1 MNAHRL
7 FLSSCIALIA
17 TAMSFA
23 IRGDIMS
30 ELEVHFALNKT
41 QLGWISGAAFW
52 GFGLS
57 ILFGGPL
64 CDILGMGRIVKV
76 AAVGHIAGVLL
87 TIFAQDFA
95 TLFLAT
101 TLIGVANGFVEA
113 SVNPLVATLYSND
126 KTRRLIKLHAWFPGG
141 IVIGGVLA
149 FAFTQIGF
157 NWQVKMLLILAP
169 ALTYALLFMGQ
180 RFPVPESCAAGVPFG
195 GTLKELTRPLF
206 IVIFLC
212 MWLTAATELGPGQWI
227 SNIFNDVIH
236 STLQAGVLLLVW
248 INGLMYAMRQFA
260 GGLAHRLSPVLLI
273 AATAPMAALGLWLFG
288 RADTPVL
295 AFAAAALLAIGTA
308 FWWPTMLG
316 MTSERFPRGGAVA
329 LAVIGAAGSFSTAL
343 AGPLMGWIN
352 DTRGAQN
359 VLPIWAALP
368 IAIALIFA
376 LIHLSDKARGGYRIE
391 PLRP

>member
-1 MNAHRL
+1 
-7 FLSSCIALIA
+7 
-17 TAMSFA
+17 MSFA

-180 RFPVPESCAAGVPFG
+180 RFPVTESCAAGVPFG
-195 GTLKELTRPLF
+195 GVTRSGR
-206 IVIFLC
+206 
-212 MWLTAATELGPGQWI
+212 WRQGRSLG
-227 SNIFNDVIH
+227 
-236 STLQAGVLLLVW
+236 
-248 INGLMYAMRQFA
+248 
-260 GGLAHRLSPVLLI
+260 GG
-273 AATAPMAALGLWLFG
+273 G
-288 RADTPVL
+288 R
-295 AFAAAALLAIGTA
+295 
-308 FWWPTMLG
+308 
-316 MTSERFPRGGAVA
+316 
-329 LAVIGAAGSFSTAL
+329 
-343 AGPLMGWIN
+343 
-352 DTRGAQN
+352 
-359 VLPIWAALP
+359 
-368 IAIALIFA
+368 
-376 LIHLSDKARGGYRIE
+376 K
-391 PLRP
+391 